1 MIYYFSGTGNSRHV
15 AEVLGEKLG
24 MSVVD
29 LGERIRRGNMDD
41 ISDDTMIV
49 VTPTYCYRMPRI
61 VEDYVSGL
69 RISAKSVY
77 YVLTCGGSMG
87 NAAHYAE
94 ALSKS
99 IGVPYGDTFSVVMPE
114 NYIAMFK
121 TPGVE
126 ESRTIIQKA
135 EGKIDA
141 IARAV
146 EKGERK
152 KVHPRW
158 SDRLISAVNGIY
170 YSLFVKAKPFYA
182 KDNCIGCG
190 ECAKRC
196 VLANVVMEEG
206 RPIWLDRC
214 THCMACINYC
224 PVEAVEYGK
233 KTKGRF
239 RYTFEK
245 VEEK

>member
-69 RISAKSVY
+69 QISAKSVY

-121 TPGVE
+121 TPGVD
-126 ESRTIIQKA
+126 ESRAIIQKA

-141 IARAV
+141 IVRAV

-152 KVHPRW
+152 SASSMERSIDFRRKRNLLQPLRQSETILRKRQLH
-158 SDRLISAVNGIY
+158 RLRRVC
-170 YSLFVKAKPFYA
+170 KAL
-182 KDNCIGCG
+182 CS
-190 ECAKRC
+190 R
-196 VLANVVMEEG
+196 
-206 RPIWLDRC
+206 
-214 THCMACINYC
+214 
-224 PVEAVEYGK
+224 
-233 KTKGRF
+233 
-239 RYTFEK
+239 
-245 VEEK
+245 

>member
-15 AEVLGEKLG
+15 AEVLGEKLDTDL
-24 MSVVD
+24 VD
-29 LGERIRRGNMDD
+29 LGERIRTGDMDD

-49 VTPTYCYRMPRI
+49 VTPTYCYRIPRI
-61 VEDYVSGL
+61 VEDYLCGVF
-69 RISAKSVY
+69 ISAKKAY
-77 YVLTCGGSMG
+77 FVLTYGTTPG

-94 ALSKS
+94 KLSEKL
-99 IGVPYGDTFSVVMPE
+99 GVPYGGTFSVAMPE
-114 NYIAMFK
+114 NYIAMFDA
-121 TPGVE
+121 PGAE
-126 ESRTIIQKA
+126 ESREIIQKA

-206 RPIWLDRC
+206 RPIWPDRC

-245 VEEK
+245 VGL